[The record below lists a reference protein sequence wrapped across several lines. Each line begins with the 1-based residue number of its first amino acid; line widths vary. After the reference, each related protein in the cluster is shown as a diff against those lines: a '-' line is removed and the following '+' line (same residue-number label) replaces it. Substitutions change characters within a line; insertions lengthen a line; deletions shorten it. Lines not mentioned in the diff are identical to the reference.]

1 LRLLPHPAGHTND
14 ATPRTTPRRRQ
25 TSHLTWTSRTTPVIK
40 TTNHL
45 PDDQPPTLTTDYY
58 LARLPN
64 GNPSPTPTSNPTVYP
79 IWQPTRLLP
88 LLFMYNTV
96 PSVVPTIQ
104 CEATVGNQTT
114 PVCQYHHGSIVLR
127 IQFVFIVF
135 AIYPKLLNL
144 LLCCLYST
152 GISPLNF
159 QTIPPWP
166 LPRPRLSSRLVRR
179 VVPERPSLLL
189 QDVSPE
195 RRTTP
200 FPLSLLRT
208 NVRPIL
214 FL

>member
-1 LRLLPHPAGHTND
+1 MRLLPHPAGHTND

-88 LLFMYNTV
+88 LPLLYTSV
-96 PSVVPTIQ
+96 HSVVHVQ
-104 CEATVGNQTT
+104 YRCEATGNQTVSM
-114 PVCQYHHGSIVLR
+114 PVSWKYCTSNSVCIHCFFCNIPQTTES
-127 IQFVFIVF
+127 
-135 AIYPKLLNL
+135 L

-159 QTIPPWP
+159 QTFPPWP
-166 LPRPRLSSRLVRR
+166 
-179 VVPERPSLLL
+179 
-189 QDVSPE
+189 
-195 RRTTP
+195 
-200 FPLSLLRT
+200 
-208 NVRPIL
+208 
-214 FL
+214 